1 MAEDGIIKFKSL
13 KDQVYDYLRLQLQ
26 KGEIL
31 PGSVINIDLSSKR
44 LGISKTPMRDALLQ
58 LEMEGFVTILPRRG
72 VVVNP
77 LTWNDIKHYF
87 QVIGALE
94 STAIIATQDYIG
106 SSDIKY
112 MKKLCIDMKKAL
124 AKDNFN
130 MYYEK
135 NVEFHNVFLNLS
147 KNPILKKT
155 VENLKKRLYDFPRP
169 KNFIK
174 GWEEILIKEHEKLID
189 LISQGKFI
197 EAANFMRDVHWSFE
211 VQEKFVR
218 SYYRFDDKS

>member
-1 MAEDGIIKFKSL
+1 MAEDGVIKFKSL

-26 KGEIL
+26 RGEIL
-31 PGSVINIDLSSKR
+31 PGSVINIDISSKK

-77 LTWNDIKHYF
+77 LTGKDIRNYF

-94 STAIIATQDYIG
+94 STAIIATQDAIG
-106 SSDIKY
+106 AADIKN
-112 MKKLCIDMKKAL
+112 MKKLCDDMKKAL
-124 AKDNFN
+124 AKDNFDL
-130 MYYEK
+130 YYEK
-135 NVEFHNVFLNLS
+135 NLEFHDVFLNLS
-147 KNPILKKT
+147 NNPVLKKT
-155 VENLKKRLYDFPRP
+155 VETLKKRLYDFPRP
-169 KNFIK
+169 KTFIK
-174 GWEEILIKEHEKLID
+174 EWEEILITEHEKLIE
-189 LISQGKFI
+189 LIAQEKFI

-218 SYYRFDDKS
+218 TYYRFDDES